1 MRSRLLALSSKGI
14 ACPPTSANGPPFGRG
29 LLVTRYL
36 VLLRGINVG
45 SRNKVKMAPL
55 RELLGELGFPNVATY
70 IASSNV
76 VLNSEGSAAEIKPPG
91 VAEPDRR
98 SRRHVRGRAAV
109 LIRRSDSPARR

>member
-1 MRSRLLALSSKGI
+1 MTG
-14 ACPPTSANGPPFGRG
+14 
-29 LLVTRYL
+29 YL
-36 VLLRGINVG
+36 VVLRGINVG
-45 SRNKVKMAPL
+45 GKNKVPMAPL

-70 IASSNV
+70 IASGNV
-76 VLNSEGSAAEIKPPG
+76 VLSSEGSAAESNPPG